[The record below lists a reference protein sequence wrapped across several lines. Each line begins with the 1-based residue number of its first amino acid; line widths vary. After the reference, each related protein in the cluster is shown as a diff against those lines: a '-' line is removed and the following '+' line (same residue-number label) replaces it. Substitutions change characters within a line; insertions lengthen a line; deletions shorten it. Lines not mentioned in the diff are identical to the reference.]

1 MSCDLSVTQHSCDV
15 LTSSLSPPFPFS
27 SRACS
32 RAFLA
37 LVPVY
42 SQDQSSHDA
51 AKGRGE
57 REGRKGEGR
66 EQGRRGV
73 KKGEKHN
80 EETGTLLKNKKE
92 GITCSSVACLVS
104 VSFSSLSIFFVSLLI
119 CCSCSCSNVC
129 SNCTFS

>member
-57 REGRKGEGR
+57 REGKKGEGR
-66 EQGRRGV
+66 EQGRRREEGRGV
-73 KKGEKHN
+73 RGSRGKG
-80 EETGTLLKNKKE
+80 KNKMRRE
-92 GITCSSVACLVS
+92 ARY
-104 VSFSSLSIFFVSLLI
+104 
-119 CCSCSCSNVC
+119 
-129 SNCTFS
+129 